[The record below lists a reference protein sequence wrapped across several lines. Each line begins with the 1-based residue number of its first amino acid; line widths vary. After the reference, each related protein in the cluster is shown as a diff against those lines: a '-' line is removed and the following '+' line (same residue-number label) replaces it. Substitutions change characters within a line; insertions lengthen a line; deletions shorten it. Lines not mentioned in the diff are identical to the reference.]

1 MFILI
6 GCDDNLRA
14 VYEACLY
21 YNETDASTE
30 GVLARQTKTTDSCV
44 VVKPVKPEV
53 M

>member
-14 VYEACLY
+14 VYECLY
-21 YNETDASTE
+21 NNETDASTE

-44 VVKPVKPEV
+44 VVKPVKPEL